1 MPRFVIVGAGTGGTM
16 MANKLA
22 RRFSHELGQGKAT
35 LTVIDP
41 DPVHLY
47 QPGLLFIPFGL
58 YTPDD
63 VVRPRVRSLPGAATL
78 VQSAV
83 ERIDSVARQVILAGG
98 RTLPYDVLIIASG
111 AALQH
116 DLTEGL
122 RGPGW
127 LDRVFDFYTL
137 QGANALATKF
147 STWKG
152 GHLVVSLID
161 QPIKCPVAPLE
172 FAFLADWF
180 FTQRG
185 IRDRVK
191 ISYVTPLDAA
201 FTKPVAA
208 DALSHLLKDKG
219 IELVTDFATGEV
231 DGANGRLVSWDDRV
245 VNFDVLVA
253 VPLHGGAP
261 FVKATE
267 GLGDELG
274 FVRTHPKTLQSLLA
288 PEIFAIGDATN
299 VPASKAGSVVHF
311 ESEVLERNIDR
322 FVAGKPLEEGF
333 DGHSNCFIET
343 GHDKALLID
352 FNYEVE
358 PLPGRFPTAAGP
370 MSLLRESKL
379 NHLGKL
385 AFRWVYWNVLLPGRE
400 IPVIG
405 PRMPLAGKRRDL
417 LPPSLNSTTTPRA
430 VVHGGS
436 T

>member
-1 MPRFVIVGAGTGGTM
+1 MRRFVIVGAGTGGTM

-22 RRFSHELGQGKAT
+22 RRFGHALGQGEAT
-35 LTVIDP
+35 LTVVDP

-47 QPGLLFIPFGL
+47 QPGLLFIPFGV

-63 VVRPRVRSLPGAATL
+63 VVRPRARALPGAAAL

-83 ERIDSVARQVILAGG
+83 ERIDPTARQVTLAGG
-98 RTLPYDVLIIASG
+98 RTLPYDILIIASG
-111 AALQH
+111 AVLEH

-122 RGPGW
+122 RGAGW

-147 STWKG
+147 ATWKG
-152 GHLVVSLID
+152 GHLVVNVID

-208 DALSHLLKDKG
+208 EALSHLLRDKG
-219 IELVTDFATGEV
+219 IELVTEFATGEV

-245 VNFDVLVA
+245 VEFDLLVT
-253 VPLHGGAP
+253 VPLHGGSP

-311 ESEVLERNIDR
+311 ESEVLDRNIGR
-322 FVAGKPLEEGF
+322 FVAGQPLDEGF

-352 FNYEVE
+352 FNYDVE
-358 PLPGRFPTAAGP
+358 PLPGKFPTAAGP
-370 MSLLRESKL
+370 LTLLRESKL
-379 NHLGKL
+379 NHIGKL
-385 AFRWVYWNVLLPGRE
+385 AFRWVYWNLLLPGRE
-400 IPVIG
+400 IPAIG

-417 LPPSLNSTTTPRA
+417 LPPAATPTTTPRA

-436 T
+436 K

>member
-22 RRFSHELGQGKAT
+22 RRFGRELRQGKAT
-35 LTVIDP
+35 LTVVDP

-47 QPGLLFIPFGL
+47 QPGLLFIPFGV

-63 VVRPRVRSLPGAATL
+63 VARPRARALPRAATL
-78 VQSAV
+78 VASAV
-83 ERIDSVARQVILAGG
+83 ERIDPGARQVILAGG
-98 RTLPYDVLIIASG
+98 RALPYDLLIIASG
-111 AALQH
+111 TTLEH
-116 DLTEGL
+116 DLTDGL

-137 QGANALATKF
+137 VGAKALATKF
-147 STWKG
+147 ATWRG
-152 GHLVVSLID
+152 GHLVVNLID
-161 QPIKCPVAPLE
+161 LPIKCPVAPLE
-172 FAFLADWF
+172 FAFLADWY
-180 FTQRG
+180 FTKRG

-208 DALSHLLKDKG
+208 EALSHLLREKG
-219 IELVTDFATGEV
+219 ITLITEFATGQV
-231 DGANGRLVSWDDRV
+231 DGANGRLVSWDERV
-245 VNFDVLVA
+245 VDFDILVS

-274 FVRTHPKTLQSLLA
+274 FVRTHPNTLQSLLA

-311 ESEVLERNIDR
+311 ESEVLDRNIGR
-322 FVAGKPLEEGF
+322 FVAGQPLEEGF

-358 PLPGRFPTAAGP
+358 PLPGKFPTAAGP
-370 MSLLRESKL
+370 LSLLRESRL

-385 AFRWVYWNVLLPGRE
+385 AFRWVYWNLLLPGRE
-400 IPVIG
+400 IPAIG

-417 LPPSLNSTTTPRA
+417 LPPVSTPTTTQRA

-436 T
+436 K